1 MTTQDCRPKDCRSD
15 GEGRIKCATV
25 SAADVDAVISSYEKY
40 FGYRVID
47 QGQVSPSQATAWGT
61 PAMAGS
67 RQVIMGPE
75 SGSEVY
81 IRIVE
86 NEGLPAYEPLKTYGW
101 NAIEITVRDV
111 EALHENLKQSPFE
124 IVGEPTYLDFSDK
137 IYPMQAVG
145 LADELFYLNQ
155 VRGNLPDY
163 DLPMARS
170 FVDHTFIMVLA
181 TPDMDEAIKFYV
193 DNFGWDQGNAYF
205 VKYSVINEAFN
216 LPEETPHHLS
226 MTCNGRIVN
235 NEIDQYPPETIE
247 RPCAPGKLAPGIAMT
262 SFIVD
267 DLDRVKAD
275 MITAPVRLDM
285 APYHGRRSACCVGNA
300 DELIEL
306 IEAT

>member
-1 MTTQDCRPKDCRSD
+1 MTTQDCRPKDCRND

-25 SAADVDAVISSYEKY
+25 SAENLDAVVKSYEDY
-40 FGYRVID
+40 FDYHVVDEGM
-47 QGQVSPSQATAWGT
+47 VSDIQAAHWG
-61 PAMAGS
+61 AGGMAGN
-67 RQVIMGPE
+67 RQLVMGPK
-75 SGSEVY
+75 SGTEVY

-86 NEGLPAYEPLKTYGW
+86 NNDLPDYEPLKTYGW

-111 EALHENLKQSPFE
+111 EALHENLKNSPFD
-124 IVGEPTYLDFSDK
+124 IIGVPTYLDFSDK

-145 LADELFYLNQ
+145 LAGDAFYLNQ

-170 FVDHTFIMVLA
+170 FVDHVFIMVLA
-181 TPDMDEAIKFYV
+181 TPDMDAAIKFYV

-247 RPCAPGKLAPGIAMT
+247 RPCAVGRLAPGIAMT

-267 DLDRVKAD
+267 SLDRVKAEL
-275 MITAPVRLDM
+275 ITAPVRLDM
-285 APYHGRRSACCVGNA
+285 APYNGRRSACCVGNA
-300 DELIEL
+300 GELIEL
-306 IEAT
+306 IEVR